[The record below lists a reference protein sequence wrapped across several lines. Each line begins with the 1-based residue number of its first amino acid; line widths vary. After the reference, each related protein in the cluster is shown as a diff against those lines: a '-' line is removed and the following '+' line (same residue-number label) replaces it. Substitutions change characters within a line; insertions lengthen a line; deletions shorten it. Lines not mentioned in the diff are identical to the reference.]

1 MTLIHGF
8 KLQKEEKIPELRAVA
23 RIYRHAKTR
32 AEVLSIET
40 KDENKVF
47 GITFRTPPQDSTGL
61 PHIMEHSVL
70 CGSRKYPVKEPFV
83 ELLKGSLNTFLN
95 AFTYPDKT
103 CYPVASQNLK
113 DFYNLMDVYLD
124 AVFFPRLTPYIF
136 QQEGWHYE
144 LKDPN
149 APLVIKG
156 VVYNEMKGAYS
167 SPDNLLSE
175 LSIQSLF
182 PDTPYGFD
190 SGGDP
195 KKIPELTFERFIE
208 FHRNYYHPS
217 NARIYFYGDDP
228 LEERLRRLDT
238 ILREFEPLETNS
250 EVRIQPPFDH
260 PKRIT
265 RTFMAGEKEK
275 DSNKGMVTVNWVL
288 ADTLD
293 VKTNLALQILGYILI
308 GMSASPLKKALIDSG
323 LGEDIAGLGL
333 ENELRQT
340 VFSVGLKGLRNE
352 NMEKVEP
359 LITKTLKTLVREGID
374 REIVDAALNTVEFR
388 LRENNTGQ
396 MPRGLIMML
405 RSLTAW
411 LYEADPVAPIAFE
424 NPLASIKQE
433 AIPGFFEGMIKDF
446 LLTNTHR
453 TTLYLRPDPEQ
464 RQREEKEERER
475 LDKIKASMT
484 PEQIDK
490 IIKNTLELERIQKT
504 PDSPEALQTIPLLKL
519 SDLERQE
526 KPIPCDEIQQD
537 GATLLFH
544 DIFSNGILYLD
555 VGLDLHSL
563 PVEYLPYVPLFGRA
577 LVSMGTEKE
586 DFVSLSK
593 HINRKTGGI
602 TPQLFIS
609 SVYNRQGSKAMLF
622 IRGKAIGN
630 KAEDLFHIITD
641 IMLHTRFDNHKRFKQ
656 ILMEEKARQEQRLVP
671 EGHHLVNTRLMSH
684 FNESGFVSE
693 QMRGISY
700 LFFLRK
706 LVSRIDSDWD
716 SILFTFKD
724 MLKRILTKKR
734 LIVNITSDKKDFTY
748 NRTRIEDL
756 VASMPSGHTKDETW
770 PKKIDATKAE
780 GLTIP
785 AQINFV
791 GKGCNI
797 FKSGYSFHG
806 SAIVIT
812 RYIRNTW
819 LWNQVRVQ
827 GGAYGAFCTL
837 GRISG
842 VLTMVSYRDPN
853 TDRTLNTFDSTGEFL
868 KNTDIDDKEL
878 TKAIIG
884 TMGDIDPYRLPDAK
898 GFVSMTRFLT
908 GDTIHIRQKIREEIM
923 ATTISHFRKFA
934 GVLDEIKRSGIVKI
948 LGPENTVKKAI
959 GGTEADIVKVM

>member
-8 KLQKEEKIPELRAVA
+8 KLQKEKEIPEVRAIA
-23 RIYRHAKTR
+23 RIYRHAKIRT
-32 AEVLSIET
+32 EVLSIET

-113 DFYNLMDVYLD
+113 DFHNLMDVYLD
-124 AVFFPRLTPYIF
+124 AVFFPRLTPYVF

-144 LKDPN
+144 LKDPD
-149 APLVIKG
+149 APLLIKG

-167 SPDNLLSE
+167 SPDNILSE
-175 LSIQSLF
+175 LSVQSLF

-208 FHRNYYHPS
+208 FHKHYYHPS

-228 LEERLRRLDT
+228 FEERLRRLDS
-238 ILREFEPLETNS
+238 ILQEFEPLEINS
-250 EVRIQPPFDH
+250 EIKTQAPFNH
-260 PKRIT
+260 PKLIT
-265 RTFMAGEKEK
+265 KTFMAGESEEN
-275 DSNKGMVTVNWVL
+275 SNKGMVTVNWVL
-288 ADTLD
+288 ADTAD
-293 VKTNLALQILGYILI
+293 VKTNLALQILGYILL

-323 LGEDIAGLGL
+323 LGEDIAGTGL
-333 ENELRQT
+333 ENELKQT
-340 VFSVGLKGLRNE
+340 VFSVGLKGVRQE
-352 NMEKVEP
+352 DMEKVEP
-359 LITKTLKTLVREGID
+359 LITKTLKALVRDGID

-396 MPRGLIMML
+396 MPKGLIIML
-405 RSLTAW
+405 RALTAW

-424 NPLASIKQE
+424 QPLSSIKQE
-433 AIPGFFEGMIKDF
+433 AGPGFFEGMIKDF
-446 LLTNTHR
+446 FLANTHR

-464 RQREEKEERER
+464 RQREETEERER
-475 LDKIKASMT
+475 LFRIKASMT
-484 PEQIDK
+484 PEEIDR
-490 IIKNTLELERIQKT
+490 IISNTLELERIQKT
-504 PDSPEALQTIPLLKL
+504 PDPPEALQTIPLLEL

-526 KPIPCDEIQQD
+526 KPIPCEEIKQA

-555 VGLDLHSL
+555 VGLDIHSL
-563 PVEYLPYVPLFGRA
+563 PAEYLPYVPLFGRA
-577 LVSMGTEKE
+577 LVSMGTKKQ

-602 TPQLFIS
+602 IPQLFIS
-609 SVYNRQGSKAMLF
+609 SMYNSPGSKAMLF
-622 IRGKAIGN
+622 IRGKAIGT

-641 IMLHTRFDNHKRFKQ
+641 IMLNTRFDNHKRFKQ
-656 ILMEEKARQEQRLVP
+656 ILMEEKARREQYLIP
-671 EGHHLVNTRLMSH
+671 EGHQLVNIRLSSH

-693 QMRGISY
+693 QTRGISY
-700 LFFLRK
+700 LFFLRE
-706 LVSRIDSDWD
+706 LVSRIDRDWD
-716 SILFTFKD
+716 SILFIFKD
-724 MLKRILTKKR
+724 ILKRIVTR
-734 LIVNITSDKKDFTY
+734 ERIIVNITSDKKDFTH
-748 NRTRIEDL
+748 NRNHIKNL
-756 VASMPSGHTKDETW
+756 VSSIPSKHTENEQW
-770 PKKIDATKAE
+770 PEKIDLAEVE

-791 GKGCNI
+791 GKGHNI

-806 SAIVIT
+806 SAFVIT
-812 RYIRNTW
+812 KYIRNTW

-827 GGAYGAFCTL
+827 EGAYGAFCNL

-842 VLTMVSYRDPN
+842 ILTMVSYRDPN
-853 TDRTLNTFDSTGEFL
+853 TEKTLNTFDNTGEFL
-868 KNTDIDDKEL
+868 RNINMDEKEL

-884 TMGDIDPYRLPDAK
+884 TMGDIDPYRLPDSK

-908 GDTIHIRQKIREEIM
+908 GDTDDIRQKTRDEIM
-923 ATTISHFRKFA
+923 TTTISHFRNFA
-934 GVLDEIKRSGIVKI
+934 GVFDEMKRSGIVKI
-948 LGPENTVKKAI
+948 LGPENAVKKAI
-959 GGTEADIVKVM
+959 GDTRADIVKVM